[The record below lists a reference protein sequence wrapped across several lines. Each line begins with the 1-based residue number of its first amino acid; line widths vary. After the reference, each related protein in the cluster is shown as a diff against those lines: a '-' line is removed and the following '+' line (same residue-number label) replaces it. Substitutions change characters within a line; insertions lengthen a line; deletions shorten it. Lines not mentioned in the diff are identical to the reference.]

1 MAATFFQSVM
11 EWRTTKSVSET
22 VSGTVSERSRRQFWS
37 ADISGRQNSRSFFIP
52 IYREGKTRAVF
63 PSRYIGKPKL
73 AQFSR
78 PDISGKQNSRSFPVP
93 IYRES
98 KTRAVFPS
106 RYIGKAKLAQF
117 SRPDISGNQNSRSFP
132 VPIYRETKTHA
143 IFCHQMFA
151 LEAAVEAFR
160 VQNAVHVGSAR
171 PSTRIWRIGPQSC
184 KGFSIFSA
192 AFEARPVTGGKSG
205 YFVEEEKLGI
215 VLPWL

>member
-22 VSGTVSERSRRQFWS
+22 VSGTVSERSRRQFCS
-37 ADISGRQNSRSFFIP
+37 A
-52 IYREGKTRAVF
+52 
-63 PSRYIGKPKL
+63 
-73 AQFSR
+73 
-78 PDISGKQNSRSFPVP
+78 DISGKQNSRSFPVP

-117 SRPDISGNQNSRSFP
+117 SRPDISGKQNSRSFF

-160 VQNAVHVGSAR
+160 
-171 PSTRIWRIGPQSC
+171 
-184 KGFSIFSA
+184 
-192 AFEARPVTGGKSG
+192 
-205 YFVEEEKLGI
+205 
-215 VLPWL
+215 

>member
-37 ADISGRQNSRSFFIP
+37 ADISGRQNSRSF
-52 IYREGKTRAVF
+52 
-63 PSRYIGKPKL
+63 
-73 AQFSR
+73 
-78 PDISGKQNSRSFPVP
+78 PVP

-98 KTRAVFPS
+98 KTRAVFSS
-106 RYIGKAKLAQF
+106 RYIGK
-117 SRPDISGNQNSRSFP
+117 P
-132 VPIYRETKTHA
+132 KTHA